1 MTTDFSWALVG
12 PGRIANRFAEAVEGL
27 PNTRLAC
34 VLGRDAERTQAFA
47 TRWSS
52 PEAHNG
58 NGTVRATANWDD
70 VLNDPGVDGVYI
82 ATPHALHHDAVQR
95 CLAAGKPVLCEKPL
109 VPNVA
114 QALPLVALAQR
125 ENVFLMEAL
134 WTRFLPAYAQ
144 MAEWL
149 RSGAIGR
156 IRSIQSSFC
165 FAATSGL
172 DSRLYAPELAGG
184 ALLDIGIYNL
194 SVTRWVLQ
202 TALGTCPEL
211 RDLQVDGV
219 LAPTKVDQRLAAT
232 LTFDG
237 DVVSQLVCGFDSQ
250 SDNAL
255 RIHGEHGWISAPH
268 NFWQATEVVLQSR
281 SEPMLSVQTP
291 FSINGFEGEIVE
303 AMRCIRAGLV
313 ESPQMPHA
321 ETLAT
326 LGWMDAMR
334 ARMGVRYPFEV

>member
-1 MTTDFSWALVG
+1 MTTDFSWALIG

-34 VLGRDAERTQAFA
+34 VLGRNAERTQAFA
-47 TRWSS
+47 SRWSS
-52 PEAHNG
+52 RG

-70 VLNDPGVDGVYI
+70 VLNDPRVHGVYI
-82 ATPHALHHDAVQR
+82 ATPHAMHHDAVQR

-114 QALPLVALAQR
+114 QAQNLVALAQR
-125 ENVFLMEAL
+125 QDVFLMEAL

-156 IRSIQSSFC
+156 VRSIQSSFC
-165 FAATSGL
+165 FAATGGP

-184 ALLDIGIYNL
+184 ALLDSGIYNL

-202 TALGTCPEL
+202 TALGTCPAL

-219 LAPTKVDQRLAAT
+219 LAPTQVDQRLAAT
-232 LTFDG
+232 LAFEG
-237 DVVSQLVCGFDSQ
+237 GVVSQFVCGFDSQ

-281 SEPMLSVQTP
+281 SEPQQRVATP
-291 FSINGFEGEIVE
+291 FAINGFEGEIVE

-326 LGWMDAMR
+326 LGWMDTMR
-334 ARMGVRYPFEV
+334 AQMGVRYPFEA